1 MNECMEAKREIAE
14 KFMPCAKA
22 IAALGYEA
30 RMRIVLALLHAPERG
45 LRVGAVAERVH
56 MSRPSATHH
65 LAILKEA
72 GLVSVLKEGT
82 KNFYYMD
89 ADPELWGRLAALFSE
104 ISETVRR
111 ADEEGYPFGSCAAAE
126 KEQKV

>member
-1 MNECMEAKREIAE
+1 
-14 KFMPCAKA
+14 
-22 IAALGYEA
+22 
-30 RMRIVLALLHAPERG
+30 
-45 LRVGAVAERVH
+45 
-56 MSRPSATHH
+56 MSRPSVTHH

-111 ADEEGYPFGSCAAAE
+111 ADEEDYPFGSCAAAE

>member
-1 MNECMEAKREIAE
+1 MYGGETGNRGKIYAVRQG
-14 KFMPCAKA
+14 
-22 IAALGYEA
+22 IAALGNEA

-111 ADEEGYPFGSCAAAE
+111 ADEEDYPFGSCAAAE